1 MNTELQQQEDMH
13 LEMLIYINNVDTT
26 GMTIIQE
33 IEAKISRLLDVE
45 RVTPEQRELVQYE
58 DLAFFIDYNSSNLTI
73 EHLQNANTSEPISTR
88 LKSIYKVVV
97 ECYLR
102 ILDDPHISLS
112 LSRQYTSNTTSN
124 TATRDNIL
132 PIGSTK
138 SALQRIIQE
147 MIHTAYQLDDINF
160 LYQIKTTFP
169 LAYYERSSSIND
181 AVKSAMYHNKTN
193 IINLLASPEQ
203 RVQSME
209 YLNVYLSEALS
220 AKIRQVVEGSNN
232 NEDNPYS
239 SGTPTVIDSD
249 HEEFPEFDGEII
261 HGDDIHNI
269 FDNDDDIGFNPD
281 DMNNNNNNSVGG
293 SIKKSK
299 KSKKNK
305 RTKNK
310 KTKKNKKIRKGG
322 VPPPPPNQLTRQ
334 RNENDARNHPV
345 LVQLNNTIAND
356 THTNITLSFLKAYI
370 NYDIILNVYLSTPT
384 AEEGYNYAENYF
396 IELESRVQDY
406 LGTIDPHQVSDF
418 YETFTRATNL
428 NNHNSAVNRH
438 MRRLN
443 DDPSLINEGRD
454 DRGLVYFEEIC
465 RIRQVITEINS
476 RVNVGGRRRK
486 KSKTRRRVKK
496 RKNKKSRKTRKHR

>member
-33 IEAKISRLLDVE
+33 IQAKISRLLDVE

-147 MIHTAYQLDDINF
+147 MIHTAYQLDDIDF
-160 LYQIKTTFP
+160 LYQIKRKFE
-169 LAYYERSSSIND
+169 YYERSYSIND
-181 AVKSAMYHNKTN
+181 AVKSAMYHKKTN

-209 YLNVYLSEALS
+209 YLNEYLSEALT
-220 AKIRQVVEGSNN
+220 AKIRQVVEGSNH

-249 HEEFPEFDGEII
+249 NEEFPEFDGEII
-261 HGDDIHNI
+261 HSDDIDNI
-269 FDNDDDIGFNPD
+269 FDNNDDIGFNLD
-281 DMNNNNNNSVGG
+281 DMNTSVGG

-310 KTKKNKKIRKGG
+310 KTKKNKRIRKGG
-322 VPPPPPNQLTRQ
+322 ALPPNQRPEQ
-334 RNENDARNHPV
+334 RNEDDARNHPV
-345 LVQLNNTIAND
+345 LVQLNNTIADD
-356 THTNITLSFLKAYI
+356 THTNITRSFLKAYL
-370 NYDIILNVYLSTPT
+370 NYNILLNVYLSTPT
-384 AEEGYNYAENYF
+384 PEEGYNYAENYF
-396 IELESRVQDY
+396 IELESRVEDY
-406 LGTIDPHQVSDF
+406 LRTIDSGQVSDF
-418 YETFTRATNL
+418 YETFSRATDID
-428 NNHNSAVNRH
+428 NHNSAVNRH

-443 DDPSLINEGRD
+443 EDPSLINERRL
-454 DRGLVYFEEIC
+454 DRGLVYFEEIR
-465 RIRQVITEINS
+465 RIRQVITDINRIVS
-476 RVNVGGRRRK
+476 AVGGKRRK

-496 RKNKKSRKTRKHR
+496 RKNKKTRKHR

>member
-33 IEAKISRLLDVE
+33 IEAKISRLLNVE

-112 LSRQYTSNTTSN
+112 LSRQYKSNTTSN

-132 PIGSTK
+132 PIGYTK

-147 MIHTAYQLDDINF
+147 MIHTAYQLDDIEF

-169 LAYYERSSSIND
+169 LAYYEIPSIND

-203 RVQSME
+203 RAQSME

-220 AKIRQVVEGSNN
+220 AKIRQVVEGSNH

-249 HEEFPEFDGEII
+249 NDEFPEFDGEII
-261 HGDDIHNI
+261 DGDEIVNV
-269 FDNDDDIGFNPD
+269 FDNDDDIGFNTD
-281 DMNNNNNNSVGG
+281 DMNNNSVGG

-322 VPPPPPNQLTRQ
+322 VAPPPNQRTWQ
-334 RNENDARNHPV
+334 RNEDDARNHPV
-345 LVQLNNTIAND
+345 LVQLDSTIANND
-356 THTNITLSFLKAYI
+356 THTNITRSFLRAYV
-370 NYDIILNVYLSTPT
+370 NYDILLNVYLSTPT
-384 AEEGYNYAENYF
+384 PEEGYNYAENYF

-406 LGTIDPHQVSDF
+406 LRTIDNDKVREF
-418 YETFTRATNL
+418 YETFYHAIDLDNP
-428 NNHNSAVNRH
+428 NSAVNRH
-438 MRRLN
+438 MRTLN
-443 DDPSLINEGRD
+443 EERDLIDERRF
-454 DRGLVYFEEIC
+454 DRGLAYYEEI
-465 RIRQVITEINS
+465 RRLRQVITEINRIVS
-476 RVNVGGRRRK
+476 AVGGRRRK

-496 RKNKKSRKTRKHR
+496 RKNKKTRKYR